1 MSANIYPGKVNLIDQ
16 NQIGRR
22 KFVRPVVLNI
32 VDALCCAAVSALL
45 DLKNAEGNRIDP
57 RHGPKLCRYSSLH
70 HLREWVGRS
79 HGPNRCRYSVEVM
92 NALTISALTKLPLN

>member
-57 RHGPKLCRYSSLH
+57 RHGP
-70 HLREWVGRS
+70 
-79 HGPNRCRYSVEVM
+79 NRCRYSVEVM
-92 NALTISALTKLPLN
+92 NALTISALTKFPPKAFSFVSQKS